1 MERFLDWD
9 IVHVGQLRYSNKY
22 DHVGYWRTGG
32 IMNDYE
38 IFEKHATA
46 NENPVDDLDIVLGD
60 ISYRLGML
68 EDKCYADTSH
78 DSFLKS
84 LIVIMCT
91 SVVIV
96 FVAYTELVS
105 IYHALMFLGIF
116 GLVIGTVL
124 IGIERTR

>member
-1 MERFLDWD
+1 
-9 IVHVGQLRYSNKY
+9 
-22 DHVGYWRTGG
+22 
-32 IMNDYE
+32 MNDYE
-38 IFEKHATA
+38 IFEKHI
-46 NENPVDDLDIVLGD
+46 VDVESHLDEHDIAVGD
-60 ISYRLGML
+60 INNRLGML

>member
-1 MERFLDWD
+1 
-9 IVHVGQLRYSNKY
+9 
-22 DHVGYWRTGG
+22 
-32 IMNDYE
+32 MNDYE

-68 EDKCYADTSH
+68 EDKCCTDTSH
-78 DSFLKS
+78 DSFLKA

-96 FVAYTELVS
+96 FVAYTELAS

-124 IGIERTR
+124 VGIERMR